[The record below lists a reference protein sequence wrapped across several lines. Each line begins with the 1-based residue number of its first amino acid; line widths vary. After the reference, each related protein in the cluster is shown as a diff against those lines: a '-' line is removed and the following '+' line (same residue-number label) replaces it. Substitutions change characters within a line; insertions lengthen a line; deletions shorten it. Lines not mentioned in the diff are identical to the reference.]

1 MRTRAYRP
9 EILGCLEDRSLL
21 SGVARLTADPVVLTR
36 RQFHFIAE
44 HMRLGFQSFAR
55 NRDVSQLH
63 NEIND
68 VAVWIPFG
76 RVDGLQ
82 ESINQ
87 IVNTMQHDLAANV
100 PHGIRNE
107 RNRFHRRVHLQ
118 VVDAPRLERISAR
131 IAPDIAAHAS
141 MLAELKGG
149 QVRRLPSLIDEHQ
162 FVLGTIK
169 RPPCRHWS

>member
-21 SGVARLTADPVVLTR
+21 SGVAGLTDPVVLTR

-44 HMRLGFQSFAR
+44 HMRQGFVTFAR

-82 ESINQ
+82 VSINH

-100 PHGIRNE
+100 PHAIRNAGNDVLAVT
-107 RNRFHRRVHLQ
+107 RADVQALARAGDL
-118 VVDAPRLERISAR
+118 VVR
-131 IAPDIAAHAS
+131 
-141 MLAELKGG
+141 
-149 QVRRLPSLIDEHQ
+149 
-162 FVLGTIK
+162 
-169 RPPCRHWS
+169 